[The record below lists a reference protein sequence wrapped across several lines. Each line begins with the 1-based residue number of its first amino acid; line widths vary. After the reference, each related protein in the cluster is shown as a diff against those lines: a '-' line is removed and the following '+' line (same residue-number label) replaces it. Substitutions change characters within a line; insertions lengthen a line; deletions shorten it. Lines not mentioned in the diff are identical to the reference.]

1 MGFSLIGLLITGVI
15 LLPNLLMIVLPPA
28 NIPEQVKSA
37 GALLTVMERIGQ
49 VGCFLLPVFSKGFID
64 AAPIDSWFILAALC
78 VAAYLGLW
86 IRYALQRDFRLLF
99 APLGPVPIPM
109 AVFPVLAFAFI
120 AIWLKSI
127 WLGAAA
133 LALAV
138 GHLAN
143 CWAAYKSTV

>member
-15 LLPNLLMIVLPPA
+15 LLPNLLVLLRPPKNA
-28 NIPEQVKSA
+28 PEIVKSA
-37 GALLTVMERIGQ
+37 GALMTVIERVGQ
-49 VGCFLLPVFSKGFID
+49 AACFLLPVFSKGYIET
-64 AAPIDSWFILAALC
+64 AYVNVWFILAALC
-78 VAAYLGLW
+78 IAVYYGLW
-86 IRYALQRDFRLLF
+86 LRYALRRDFALLF
-99 APLGPVPIPM
+99 APLLRIPIPM

-143 CWAAYKSTV
+143 SWAAYKSTV